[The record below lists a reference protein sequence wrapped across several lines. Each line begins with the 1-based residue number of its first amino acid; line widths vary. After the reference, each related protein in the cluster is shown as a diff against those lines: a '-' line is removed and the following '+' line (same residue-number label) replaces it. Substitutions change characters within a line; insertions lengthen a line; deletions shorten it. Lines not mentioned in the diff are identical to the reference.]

1 MTTVLRQDAQRNREL
16 ILAAAA
22 EEFRLHGLDVPLE
35 DIARRARV
43 GIATLY
49 RRFPTRDALVEAVF
63 ENHVRSFVELAEESL
78 RHEDPWLGFS
88 TFVEQLCERQAND
101 SGLKDLLCTRLP
113 DAKVMENVRE
123 RGRKVVSKLLSR
135 AQTAGVLRADVTPE
149 DVEFVLW
156 SNKSV

>member
-1 MTTVLRQDAQRNREL
+1 
-16 ILAAAA
+16 
-22 EEFRLHGLDVPLE
+22 
-35 DIARRARV
+35 
-43 GIATLY
+43 
-49 RRFPTRDALVEAVF
+49 
-63 ENHVRSFVELAEESL
+63 
-78 RHEDPWLGFS
+78 S

-156 SNKSV
+156 SNKSVLEATRDVAPNAWRRSLALMLDAFRAENAHPLPERALTRGQLQRSMTRRAR